1 MIKQRK
7 KTREDIRRMQE
18 LRRGNA
24 ATAYKN
30 KTKYDRK
37 DKSWKK
43 EW

>member
-7 KTREDIRRMQE
+7 KTREDIRRVQE

-24 ATAYKN
+24 ARRHKSP
-30 KTKYDRK
+30 KDYDRK